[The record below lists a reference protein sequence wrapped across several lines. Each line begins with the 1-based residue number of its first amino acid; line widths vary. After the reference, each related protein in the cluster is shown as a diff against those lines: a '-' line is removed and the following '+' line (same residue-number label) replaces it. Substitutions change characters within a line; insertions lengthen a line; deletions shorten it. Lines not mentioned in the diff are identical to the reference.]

1 MARVLVVEDQESFSD
16 ALSYRLRKE
25 GHEVAVC
32 SSGPAAL
39 EAFDRGGAD
48 LVLLDVM
55 LPGPPGTQLCQSLRE
70 RSDVPVIMMS
80 ARDTEVDRALG
91 LELGADDYLA
101 KPFTWREL
109 AARIH
114 AVLHQRRA
122 QTPGRN

>member
-1 MARVLVVEDQESFSD
+1 M
-16 ALSYRLRKE
+16 LRKE
-25 GHEVAVC
+25 GFEVAVC
-32 SSGPAAL
+32 STGQAAL

-80 ARDTEVDRALG
+80 AKDSEVDRAVG
-91 LELGADDYLA
+91 LELGADDYMA

-109 AARIH
+109 AIRIH
-114 AVLHQRRA
+114 ALLQRHS
-122 QTPGRN
+122 PCWSKP